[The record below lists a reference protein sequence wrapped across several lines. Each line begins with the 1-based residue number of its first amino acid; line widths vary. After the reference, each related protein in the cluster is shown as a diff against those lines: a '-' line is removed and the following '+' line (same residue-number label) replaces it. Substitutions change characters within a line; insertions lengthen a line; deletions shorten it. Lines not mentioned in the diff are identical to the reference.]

1 MARQVLTRLLFLPIV
16 LLGVTVVLFA
26 ISQVIPSDP
35 ARLIVGDYV
44 QPSVRAAID
53 AKYGLNQPFTTQ
65 YVKYM
70 ERLVHG
76 DLGTSIRYN
85 LPVSTILRSAFPATL
100 ELVGAAAIV
109 NIIMTFGLGFLAAR
123 FHNTVLDGAIRLFAL
138 IGTSTA
144 TFILAIVCIL
154 IFGFYLNILPISG
167 RGSPPDIQHLI
178 LPAFVLGYTDAGNN
192 VRIFRASLLESLG
205 RDYIRA
211 ARARGIGEPSIL
223 FKHAGLNSLGPTIT
237 VLGLSIARIAGS
249 VILVETVFAWP
260 GIGHLLD
267 VGILW
272 NDFPLLTGALLMLLV
287 YTVVVTLVVDMLYR
301 VVDPRLRA
309 EAA

>member
-1 MARQVLTRLLFLPIV
+1 VARQILTRLVFLPVV
-16 LLGVTVVLFA
+16 LLGVTIVLFS

-44 QPSVRAAID
+44 SPSLRTAID
-53 AKYGLNQPFTTQ
+53 AKYGLNQPVTTQ

-70 ERLVHG
+70 GRLVHG

-85 LPVSTILRSAFPATL
+85 LPVSTILRSAFRATL

-109 NIIMTFGLGFLAAR
+109 NIILTFGLGFLAAR
-123 FHNTVLDGAIRLFAL
+123 FHNTVLDGLIRLFAL

-154 IFGFYLNILPISG
+154 VFGFYLNILPISG
-167 RGSPPDIQHLI
+167 RGSPPDIQHII
-178 LPAFVLGYTDAGNN
+178 LPAFVLGYADAGNN

-211 ARARGIGEPSIL
+211 ARARGIGEPAIL
-223 FKHAGLNSLGPTIT
+223 FRHAGFNSLGPTIT

-249 VILVETVFAWP
+249 VILVETVFQWP

-272 NDFPLLTGALLMLLV
+272 NDFPLLTGALLLLLV
-287 YTVVVTLVVDMLYR
+287 YTLVVTLVVDMLYR
-301 VVDPRLRA
+301 VVDPRLRTQTA
-309 EAA
+309 